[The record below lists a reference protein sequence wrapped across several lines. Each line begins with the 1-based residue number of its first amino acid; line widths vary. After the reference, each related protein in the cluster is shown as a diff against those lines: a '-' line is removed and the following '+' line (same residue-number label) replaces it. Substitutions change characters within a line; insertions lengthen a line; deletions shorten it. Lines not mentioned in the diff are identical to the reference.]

1 MSLFGAGRAYCWLLF
16 LCVVVRVLPAQDKP
30 AEKNPLAGQPAA
42 IAEGRAIFRF
52 TCSAC
57 HGVDARGGLRAP
69 NLTSGTFAH
78 GGSDSSVFNTILHGV
93 PGTLMPANDLTDNET
108 WQVIAWLRSL
118 ESKNDAVAGD
128 PDRGHAIFVGD
139 GNCSSCHMV
148 FGKGG
153 RLGPDLS
160 RVGAARGTQ
169 YLRESVRQPS
179 QYIAEG
185 ITEPNKDLAQ
195 RYQQVTAITLDGQRI
210 TGVVLNEDTF
220 SLQMIDQQE
229 KVHAFLKSELR
240 EVVEPKK
247 SLMPAYAPDVLS
259 DRDLD
264 DLLAYLHTLRG
275 QQP

>member
-1 MSLFGAGRAYCWLLF
+1 MMAARGAVCRWLLC
-16 LCVVVRVLPAQDKP
+16 LCLAARVLSAQDKP
-30 AEKNPLAGQPAA
+30 AEKNPLVGQPAA

-69 NLTSGTFAH
+69 NLTSGVWTH
-78 GGSDSSVFNTILHGV
+78 GGSDQSVFNTIQHGV
-93 PGTLMPANDLTDNET
+93 PGTLMPANDLTDTET

-118 ESKNDAVAGD
+118 EAKNEAVAGD
-128 PDRGHAIFVGD
+128 AQHGRAIFFGD

-160 RVGAARGTQ
+160 RVGAARGSQ
-169 YLRESVRQPS
+169 YLRDSIREPS
-179 QYIAEG
+179 KYIAEG

-210 TGVVLNEDTF
+210 SGVVLNEDTF
-220 SLQMIDQQE
+220 SLQMLDRQE
-229 KVHAFLKSELR
+229 NVHAFLKSELR
-240 EVVEPKK
+240 QVIEPSQ
-247 SLMPAYAPDVLS
+247 SLMPAYTPDVLS
-259 DRDLD
+259 DRDLN